1 MLVVAIMKFFTT
13 DQIRLLDQYTIE
25 HEPITSIDLME
36 RAADALYREFI
47 GNFPYQQPVCIL
59 AGQGNNG
66 GDALALARI
75 LLKSGFEVSV
85 QLVYS
90 DKLSTDCETNRKR
103 LFEAFPDS
111 LTELKNQFIAP
122 QVSDETIIIDG
133 LFGSGL
139 SRPLSGIF
147 AQAVEWINK
156 TENTVVSI
164 DIPSGLQ
171 GEELTL
177 APPDKKIGI
186 NCREQEKISNIVKAN
201 YTFSLQFPKL
211 AFFFAE
217 NEKFTGKWEVVEIGI
232 LPEAIQKNSSNLYYL
247 EQKDI
252 VSILK
257 KRSRFSHKG
266 TFGHA
271 LIVAGSKG
279 MAGASVLSS
288 KAVLKAG
295 AGLVTVH
302 GPECNRTI
310 VQTANPEV
318 IFQSD
323 NQTDFISE
331 VQLTDKFN
339 AIAIGPGIGTS
350 SETTEMLR
358 DFLSNLKSPC
368 VLDADALNII
378 SQNLDLLEFIPENSI
393 LTPHPKEFE
402 RIFGESTT
410 SYQRMINAQEAAL
423 RYKIF
428 IILKGAHTLIVCP
441 DGRFYFN
448 STGNSGMA
456 TAGSGDALTGILAG
470 LLAQGYNPE
479 EAAKL
484 AVFIHGLAGDL
495 ALKKESKESLI
506 ASDIINHLGK
516 AYNFLRME
524 N

>member
-1 MLVVAIMKFFTT
+1 MKFFTT

-25 HEPITSIDLME
+25 HEPIASIDLME
-36 RAADALYREFI
+36 RAADALYWEFI
-47 GNFPYQQPVCIL
+47 GNFPYQQPVCIF
-59 AGQGNNG
+59 AGPGNNG

-85 QLVYS
+85 QLVYT

-103 LFEAFPDS
+103 LLEAFPDAI
-111 LTELKNQFIAP
+111 TELQNKFISP
-122 QVSDETIIIDG
+122 QIADEAIIIDG

-139 SRPLSGIF
+139 SRPLTGNF

-156 TENTVVSI
+156 SENTVVSI

-171 GEELTL
+171 GEEN
-177 APPDKKIGI
+177 PDL
-186 NCREQEKISNIVKAN
+186 SVSIVKAD

-217 NEKFTGKWEVVEIGI
+217 NEKFTGKWEVVDIGI
-232 LPEAIQKNSSNLYYL
+232 LPEAIHKNSSNLFYL

-252 VSILK
+252 ISILK
-257 KRSRFSHKG
+257 KRSGFSHKG

-288 KAVLKAG
+288 KAAMRAG

-302 GPECNRTI
+302 GPECNRII
-310 VQTANPEV
+310 VQSSNPEV

-323 NQTDFISE
+323 INTDFISE
-331 VQLTDKFN
+331 VQNSDKFN
-339 AIAIGPGIGTS
+339 AIAVGPGIGTS
-350 SETTEMLR
+350 IETTEMLR
-358 DFLSNLKSPC
+358 NILTKLKKSC
-368 VLDADALNII
+368 ILDADALNII
-378 SQNLDLLEFIPENSI
+378 SQNMELLELIPENSI

-410 SYQRMINAQEAAL
+410 SYDRMIKAQEAAL

-428 IILKGAHTLIVCP
+428 IILKGAYTLIVTP
-441 DGRFYFN
+441 EGRFYFN

-456 TAGSGDALTGILAG
+456 TAGSGDVLTGILVG
-470 LLAQGYNPE
+470 MLAQGYSTD

-484 AVFIHGLAGDL
+484 GVFIHGRAGDL
-495 ALKKESKESLI
+495 ALENESKESLI
-506 ASDIINHLGK
+506 SGDIIDYLGK
-516 AYNFLRME
+516 AFKSLK
-524 N
+524 

>member
-1 MLVVAIMKFFTT
+1 MKFFTT

-25 HEPITSIDLME
+25 HEPIASIDLME
-36 RAADALYREFI
+36 RAADALYWEFI
-47 GNFPYQQPVCIL
+47 GNFPYQQPVCIF
-59 AGQGNNG
+59 AGPGNNG

-85 QLVYS
+85 QLVYT

-103 LFEAFPDS
+103 LLEAFPDAI
-111 LTELKNQFIAP
+111 TELQNKFISP
-122 QVSDETIIIDG
+122 QIADEAIIIDG

-139 SRPLSGIF
+139 SRPLTGNF

-156 TENTVVSI
+156 SENTVVSI

-171 GEELTL
+171 GEEN
-177 APPDKKIGI
+177 PDL
-186 NCREQEKISNIVKAN
+186 SVPIVKAD

-217 NEKFTGKWEVVEIGI
+217 NEKFTGKWEVVDIGI
-232 LPEAIQKNSSNLYYL
+232 LPEAIHKNSSNLFYL

-252 VSILK
+252 ISILK
-257 KRSRFSHKG
+257 KRSGFSHKG

-288 KAVLKAG
+288 KAAMRAG

-302 GPECNRTI
+302 GPECNRII
-310 VQTANPEV
+310 VQSSNPEV

-323 NQTDFISE
+323 INTDFISE
-331 VQLTDKFN
+331 VQNSDKFN
-339 AIAIGPGIGTS
+339 AIAVGPGIGTS
-350 SETTEMLR
+350 IETTEMLR
-358 DFLSNLKSPC
+358 NILTKLKKSC
-368 VLDADALNII
+368 ILDADALNII
-378 SQNLDLLEFIPENSI
+378 SQNMELPELIPENSI

-410 SYQRMINAQEAAL
+410 SYDRMIKAQEAAL

-428 IILKGAHTLIVCP
+428 IILKGAYTLIVTP
-441 DGRFYFN
+441 EGRFYFN

-456 TAGSGDALTGILAG
+456 TAGSGDVLTGILVG
-470 LLAQGYNPE
+470 MLAQGYSTD

-484 AVFIHGLAGDL
+484 GVFIHGRAGDL
-495 ALKKESKESLI
+495 ALENESKESLI
-506 ASDIINHLGK
+506 SGDIIDYLGK
-516 AYNFLRME
+516 AFKSLK
-524 N
+524 

>member
-1 MLVVAIMKFFTT
+1 MKFFTT

-25 HEPITSIDLME
+25 HEPIASIDLME
-36 RAADALYREFI
+36 RAVDALYWEFI
-47 GNFPYQQPVCIL
+47 GKFPYVKPVCIF
-59 AGQGNNG
+59 AGPGNNG

-90 DKLSTDCETNRKR
+90 DKLSTDCETNKKR
-103 LFEAFPDS
+103 LIEAYPHS
-111 LTELKNQFIAP
+111 VNELKNQFIAP
-122 QVSDETIIIDG
+122 KLSDETIIIDG

-147 AQAVEWINK
+147 AEVVEWINNV
-156 TENTVVSI
+156 ENTVVSI

-171 GEELTL
+171 GEEM
-177 APPDKKIGI
+177 PDL
-186 NCREQEKISNIVKAN
+186 SVPIVKAN

-217 NEKFTGKWEVVEIGI
+217 NEKFTGKWEVVDIGI

-252 VSILK
+252 VLFIK

-266 TFGHA
+266 SFGHA

-288 KAVLKAG
+288 KAAMRAG

-302 GPECNRTI
+302 SPECNRII

-323 NQTDFISE
+323 IQSDFISE
-331 VQLTDKFN
+331 VPNTDKFN
-339 AIAIGPGIGTS
+339 AVAVGPGIGIS

-358 DFLSNLKSPC
+358 NLLLNLKESC
-368 VLDADALNII
+368 ILDADALNII
-378 SQNLDLLEFIPENSI
+378 SQNMELLELIPENSI

-402 RIFGESTT
+402 RIFGENTT
-410 SYQRMINAQEAAL
+410 TYDPMIKAQEAAL

-428 IILKGAHTLIVCP
+428 IILKGAYTLIVTP

-448 STGNSGMA
+448 NTGNSGMS
-456 TAGSGDALTGILAG
+456 TAGSGDVLTGILAG
-470 LLAQGYNPE
+470 LLAQGYKPE

-484 AVFIHGLAGDL
+484 AVFIHGRSGDL
-495 ALKKESKESLI
+495 ALVDESKESLI
-506 ASDIINHLGK
+506 ASDIIDNLGK
-516 AYNFLRME
+516 AFKSVQD
-524 N
+524 

>member
-1 MLVVAIMKFFTT
+1 MKFFTT

-25 HEPITSIDLME
+25 HEPIASIDLME
-36 RAADALYREFI
+36 RAADALYWEFI

-59 AGQGNNG
+59 AGPGNNG

-75 LLKSGFEVSV
+75 LLKSGFEVTAY
-85 QLVYS
+85 LVYT

-103 LFEAFPDS
+103 FVEAFPDS
-111 LTELKNQFIAP
+111 LTELKNQFKAP
-122 QVSDETIIIDG
+122 KLSDETIIIDG

-147 AQAVEWINK
+147 AEAVEWINK

-171 GEELTL
+171 GEENQDLL
-177 APPDKKIGI
+177 VP
-186 NCREQEKISNIVKAN
+186 IVKSD

-217 NEKFTGKWEVVEIGI
+217 NEKFTGKWEVIDIDI
-232 LPEAIQKNSSNLYYL
+232 LPEAIQKNSSNLNYL
-247 EQKDI
+247 EQKEI
-252 VSILK
+252 VSFLK
-257 KRSRFSHKG
+257 KRSGFSHKG

-288 KAVLKAG
+288 KAAMRTGV
-295 AGLVTVH
+295 GLVTVQ
-302 GPECNRTI
+302 GPECNRII
-310 VQTANPEV
+310 VQSSNPEV

-323 NQTDFISE
+323 IQSDVISA
-331 VQLTDKFN
+331 VPNTDKFN

-350 SETTEMLR
+350 PETTEMLR
-358 DFLSNLKSPC
+358 TLLSNLKVPC
-368 VLDADALNII
+368 ILDADALNII
-378 SQNLDLLEFIPENSI
+378 SKNLELLELVPENSI

-410 SYQRMINAQEAAL
+410 SYHRMIKAQEAAL

-428 IILKGAHTLIVCP
+428 IILKGAHTLIVSP
-441 DGRFYFN
+441 DGHFYFN

-456 TAGSGDALTGILAG
+456 TAGSGDVLTGILAG

-484 AVFIHGLAGDL
+484 GVFIHGRSGDL
-495 ALKKESKESLI
+495 ALENQSKESLI
-506 ASDIINHLGK
+506 ATDIIDNLGK
-516 AYNFLRME
+516 AFKSSRD
-524 N
+524 